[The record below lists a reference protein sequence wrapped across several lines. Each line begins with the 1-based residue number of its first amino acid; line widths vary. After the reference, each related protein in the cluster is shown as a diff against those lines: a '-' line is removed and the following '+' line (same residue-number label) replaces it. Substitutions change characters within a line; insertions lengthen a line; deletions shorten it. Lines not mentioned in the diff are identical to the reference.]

1 MSFSDCSYMRRAL
14 ELAKKARFNCPPN
27 PAVGCVIVKDR
38 RIIGEGFTQKT
49 GEAHAEVMALQRRGF
64 PRRKRGGRNGLR
76 DAGAVLALR
85 AAHRRVP

>member
-14 ELAKKARFNCPPN
+14 ELAKKARFNCAPN

-49 GEAHAEVMALQRRGF
+49 GEAHAEVMAL
-64 PRRKRGGRNGLR
+64 R
-76 DAGAVLALR
+76 DAASRGESVAGATVYVTLE
-85 AAHRRVP
+85 P

>member
-38 RIIGEGFTQKT
+38 RIIG
-49 GEAHAEVMALQRRGF
+49 F
-64 PRRKRGGRNGLR
+64 PRRKCGGRNGLR
-76 DAGAVLALR
+76 DAGTVLPLRKNTAVCLSA
-85 AAHRRVP
+85 